1 MDALE
6 FRMEKIIN
14 HIIST
19 TYPDKHFARL
29 HVVFLRKDTKSFHG
43 TYDPKKQLARI
54 GNLSRSPAHI
64 IATLLH
70 EAAHHCELLLSGQT
84 GRQRSFYLI
93 YHDLMVSAIRMGLL
107 SYEAVKDVS
116 DSASIRQLER
126 YFGPITETA
135 DPTFRYLPGKALLYA
150 FNGFSHKD
158 TLKPRGYHYNSRAK
172 AWERVIDRR
181 SRMNSLSYG
190 PFRVSFPTLR
200 MISWISRF
208 WLPLWSPEIPIPKR
222 IFSGPSISRTGRNFP
237 ERITAAGSNMSDRK
251 RSRTTKMQFRSYR
264 EPLGSLLRSAIK
276 CTFPGWNLSA
286 NTKRK
291 AYYEKR
297 KTNSQH

>member
-70 EAAHHCELLLSGQT
+70 EAAYHCELLLSGQT
-84 GRQRSFYLI
+84 GHQRSFYLI

-172 AWERVIDRR
+172 AWERVIDRSALKDELSFLR
-181 SRMNSLSYG
+181 SLPGIIPYATDDFLDLTVLASIVVSGDTYSKKDILRSLNFSYRKKLPG
-190 PFRVSFPTLR
+190 TDHSG
-200 MISWISRF
+200 WIKYVRSE
-208 WLPLWSPEIPIPKR
+208 EIPDYK
-222 IFSGPSISRTGRNFP
+222 N
-237 ERITAAGSNMSDRK
+237 
-251 RSRTTKMQFRSYR
+251 
-264 EPLGSLLRSAIK
+264 AIQILQG
-276 CTFPGWNLSA
+276 TPGILV
-286 NTKRK
+286 KVR
-291 AYYEKR
+291 Y
-297 KTNSQH
+297 

>member
-1 MDALE
+1 MSRILLRSGSWNDTLDQL
-6 FRMEKIIN
+6 R
-14 HIIST
+14 
-19 TYPDKHFARL
+19 RL
-29 HVVFLRKDTKSFHG
+29 
-43 TYDPKKQLARI
+43 RI
-54 GNLSRSPAHI
+54 QP
-64 IATLLH
+64 
-70 EAAHHCELLLSGQT
+70 
-84 GRQRSFYLI
+84 
-93 YHDLMVSAIRMGLL
+93 SAICRGKRFFMR
-107 SYEAVKDVS
+107 SMD
-116 DSASIRQLER
+116 
-126 YFGPITETA
+126 F
-135 DPTFRYLPGKALLYA
+135 PT
-150 FNGFSHKD
+150 
-158 TLKPRGYHYNSRAK
+158 
-172 AWERVIDRR
+172 
-181 SRMNSLSYG
+181 RMNSLSYG

-237 ERITAAGSNMSDRK
+237 ERTTAAGSNMSDRK
-251 RSRTTKMQFRSYR
+251 KSRTTKMQFRSYR